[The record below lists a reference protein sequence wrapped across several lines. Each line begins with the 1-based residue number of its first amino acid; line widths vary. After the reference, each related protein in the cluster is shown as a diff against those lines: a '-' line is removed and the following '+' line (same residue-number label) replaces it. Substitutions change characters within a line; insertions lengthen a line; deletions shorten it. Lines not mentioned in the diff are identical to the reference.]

1 VNADELAARV
11 HAASRDFAAV
21 AVDLADAA
29 TRLRAIAG
37 GIRLAGPTADALA
50 DADRTVTGCG
60 QLLREL
66 RQGASDGA

>member
-1 VNADELAARV
+1 VNADELAARA

-37 GIRLAGPTADALA
+37 GIRLAGPTPDALA
-50 DADRTVTGCG
+50 DADRVLVGCNS
-60 QLLREL
+60 LLCEL
-66 RQGASDGA
+66 RQGQAA